1 MSSLNNNND
10 TKHTRSLSLLS
21 ASVSKDYFEYKMNIQ
36 NNVYVNRGRISQS
49 TIEFLCDLI
58 DKQYIYIQEL
68 ESKYKALKE
77 DFSYRKMI
85 IENKTNCL
93 KEIKDNALNRFIKKN
108 YEQEQKIIELE
119 KANAVLVKA
128 SPIKYKCETP
138 TKTSNINTHKENI
151 LTSRPI
157 GKSFLSEVK
166 EVTKPKSSRPKNKKA
181 VNVYLHNEKL
191 RKFETITN
199 NTNSLMTL
207 NTTSTSG
214 IITNTLNKK

>member
-21 ASVSKDYFEYKMNIQ
+21 ASLSKDYFEYKMNIQ
-36 NNVYVNRGRISQS
+36 NNVYINKGRISQS

-93 KEIKDNALNRFIKKN
+93 KEISDNALNRFIKKN

-119 KANAVLVKA
+119 KTNAVLVKT
-128 SPIKYKCETP
+128 SPIKDRCATP
-138 TKTSNINTHKENI
+138 TKNNNLNIHKEN
-151 LTSRPI
+151 LLSSSSI
-157 GKSFLSEVK
+157 GKSILSEVK

-181 VNVYLHNEKL
+181 VNVYLHKENL

-199 NTNSLMTL
+199 NTNTVS
-207 NTTSTSG
+207 TTSTSR
-214 IITNTLNKK
+214 IISNTINKK

>member
-21 ASVSKDYFEYKMNIQ
+21 ASLSKDYFEYKMNIQ
-36 NNVYVNRGRISQS
+36 NNVYINKGRISQS

-93 KEIKDNALNRFIKKN
+93 KEISENALNRFIKKN

-119 KANAVLVKA
+119 KANAVLVKT
-128 SPIKYKCETP
+128 SPIKDRCVTP
-138 TKTSNINTHKENI
+138 TKNNNLNIRKEN
-151 LTSRPI
+151 LLLSSSI
-157 GKSFLSEVK
+157 GKSLLSEVK

-181 VNVYLHNEKL
+181 VNVYLHKENL

-199 NTNSLMTL
+199 NTNTVS
-207 NTTSTSG
+207 TTSTSR
-214 IITNTLNKK
+214 IISNTINKK

>member
-21 ASVSKDYFEYKMNIQ
+21 ASLSKDYFEYKMNIQ
-36 NNVYVNRGRISQS
+36 NNVYINKGRISQS

-93 KEIKDNALNRFIKKN
+93 KEISDNALNRFIKKN

-119 KANAVLVKA
+119 KANAVLVKT
-128 SPIKYKCETP
+128 SPITDRCVTP
-138 TKTSNINTHKENI
+138 TKDNNLNIRKEN
-151 LTSRPI
+151 LLLSSSI
-157 GKSFLSEVK
+157 GKSLLSEVK

-181 VNVYLHNEKL
+181 VNVYLHKENL

-199 NTNSLMTL
+199 NTNTVS
-207 NTTSTSG
+207 TTSTSR
-214 IITNTLNKK
+214 IISNTINKK

>member
-21 ASVSKDYFEYKMNIQ
+21 ASLSKDYFEYKMNIQ
-36 NNVYVNRGRISQS
+36 NNVYINKGRISQS

-93 KEIKDNALNRFIKKN
+93 KEISDNALNRFIKKN

-119 KANAVLVKA
+119 KANAVLVKT
-128 SPIKYKCETP
+128 SPIKDRCVKP
-138 TKTSNINTHKENI
+138 TKDNNLNIHKKN
-151 LTSRPI
+151 LLSSSSI
-157 GKSFLSEVK
+157 GKSLLSEVK

-181 VNVYLHNEKL
+181 VNVYLHKENL

-199 NTNSLMTL
+199 NTNTVS
-207 NTTSTSG
+207 TTSTSR
-214 IITNTLNKK
+214 IISNTINKK

>member
-21 ASVSKDYFEYKMNIQ
+21 ASLSKDYFEYKMNIQ
-36 NNVYVNRGRISQS
+36 NNVYINKGRISQS

-93 KEIKDNALNRFIKKN
+93 KEISDNALNRFIKKN

-119 KANAVLVKA
+119 KANAVLIKT
-128 SPIKYKCETP
+128 SPIKYRCVTP
-138 TKTSNINTHKENI
+138 TKNNNLNKESVLSSSSI
-151 LTSRPI
+151 R
-157 GKSFLSEVK
+157 KSLLGEVK
-166 EVTKPKSSRPKNKKA
+166 QVTKTKSSRPKNKKA
-181 VNVYLHNEKL
+181 VNVYLHKENL

-199 NTNSLMTL
+199 NSLITVS
-207 NTTSTSG
+207 TTSTSG
-214 IITNTLNKK
+214 IISNTINKK